1 MQGTLILKILSA
13 FTERGSKYMS
23 LSVIS
28 KRFLKINLESFVEK
42 TKEIF
47 EQSLS
52 VLFKYF
58 RNVAKIHC
66 VASTA

>member
-1 MQGTLILKILSA
+1 
-13 FTERGSKYMS
+13 MS
-23 LSVIS
+23 LSSVIS

-42 TKEIF
+42 AEEVL
-47 EQSLS
+47 EQYKHSRS

-58 RNVAKIHC
+58 RNVAKIHR